1 MKTALICWLG
11 MTDIRCSLGT
21 EPRLGP
27 IGQAAKERSYDSVE
41 LISNSSKQEGATYV
55 AWLRERTK
63 SQINLHQVKLSSPMN
78 YGEIYERADDIVSGL
93 LQKEPRSLVFHLSP
107 GTSAMAAMW
116 LVLATTKYPAELIA
130 SSKEES
136 VYSTLSFST
145 RHRRS
150 QHGMRSGPL
159 RDRVLGLIP
168 QVAFTDESTGR
179 FLWYPNAPLETTDYR
194 HPANEDARRPVDE
207 ISFSELCDFVM
218 THRSVLNES
227 DPPLA
232 IARLLGISRLK
243 GGSRDRIHEA
253 ISRAKDFFGESDR
266 IQSAVSDSPASSP

>member
-21 EPRLGP
+21 EPGLGP

-130 SSKEES
+130 SSKEEG
-136 VYSTLSFST
+136 VYSPLGVARLNRQSIAGGAGTRCWFRSLTEAAEFARLPNHWRSRGTSENAARTNRTLAE
-145 RHRRS
+145 
-150 QHGMRSGPL
+150 
-159 RDRVLGLIP
+159 
-168 QVAFTDESTGR
+168 QVAR
-179 FLWYPNAPLETTDYR
+179 F
-194 HPANEDARRPVDE
+194 
-207 ISFSELCDFVM
+207 ISKKSAAEL
-218 THRSVLNES
+218 
-227 DPPLA
+227 
-232 IARLLGISRLK
+232 SRLK
-243 GGSRDRIHEA
+243 AGRSICL
-253 ISRAKDFFGESDR
+253 S
-266 IQSAVSDSPASSP
+266 